1 MSKDAIYI
9 ALTQIPK
16 GKVVSYGELGRRA
29 GLTNAARFV
38 GTTLKQ
44 LPTNTQL
51 PWHRVVN
58 CKRELSFPLE
68 SEAYCRQRARLEAEG
83 VVFIHHRISKNNFL
97 V

>member
-9 ALTQIPK
+9 ALAQIPQ

-29 GLTNAARFV
+29 GLANAGRYV

-44 LPTNTQL
+44 LPPNTQL

-58 CKRELSFPLE
+58 SKRELSFPDG
-68 SEAYCRQRARLEAEG
+68 SEGHVRQRRRLEAEG
-83 VVFIHHRISKNNFL
+83 IVFINGRIDKSNFIN
-97 V
+97 